1 MANVLKNRK
10 RLGVAIKTE
19 LLEELKELSAKT
31 DIPQSKLVDRAIQDL
46 LNKYKALEQG

>member
-1 MANVLKNRK
+1 MSDLKNRVRFSSTVEK
-10 RLGVAIKTE
+10 GLA
-19 LLEELKELSAKT
+19 EELKELSAKT

>member
-1 MANVLKNRK
+1 MANMLKNRT

-19 LLEELKELSAKT
+19 LLEQLKALSVET